1 VKLSL
6 RRRFWPELLSAI
18 ACGALFLLTLV
29 WNNWIELVSGSDP
42 DRHNGSLE
50 WGILAVTSALAVTLA
65 ITARYEW
72 RRTLTIQIESQVRV

>member
-18 ACGALFLLTLV
+18 ACGVLFLLTLV
-29 WNNWIELVSGSDP
+29 WNNWIEIVSGSDP

-50 WGILAVTSALAVTLA
+50 WGILAVTSTLALTLA

-72 RRTLTIQIESQVRV
+72 RRMLSIQIESQVRV